1 MPILGSFAGGSAR
14 GLGGL
19 RRFGAVSAVDD
30 GAVFPLASFIVGT
43 STATITIS
51 GIPDTYTHLLLTARE
66 RKTDSTGISSHLIFN
81 ADTNTAN
88 YDSIQMYG
96 NSSTATG
103 GKTTANSLAL
113 LGTMLNFNGTWAMIY
128 DYKNTNKNK
137 TFDSLTGTVNASD
150 GYALYRSGSYFGT
163 TSAVSSVRFTLQ
175 GASSFAV
182 GTSYALWGV
191 K

>member
-1 MPILGSFAGGSAR
+1 MPLLGSFAGGSAR

-19 RRFGAVSAVDD
+19 RLFGAVGAVDD
-30 GAVFPLASFIVGT
+30 GAVFSLASFIVGT
-43 STATITIS
+43 STATVTIS

-81 ADTNTAN
+81 TDSSTSN
-88 YDSIQMYG
+88 YDSVQMYG
-96 NSSTATG
+96 NNSSATG
-103 GKTTANSLAL
+103 GKTTASSLAL
-113 LGTMLNFNGTWAMIY
+113 LGTMLNFNATWAMIY

-137 TFDSLTGTVNASD
+137 TFDSLMGTVNASD
-150 GYALYRSGSYFGT
+150 GYALYRSGSYFGS
-163 TSAVSSVRFTLQ
+163 TSAVNSVRFTLQ
-175 GASSFAV
+175 SASNFAV

>member
-1 MPILGSFAGGSAR
+1 MPLLGSFAGGSAR

-19 RRFGAVSAVDD
+19 RRFGALVAVDD

-51 GIPDTYTHLLLTARE
+51 SIPDTYTHLLLTARE
-66 RKTDSTGISSHLIFN
+66 RKTDSTGTSSHLIFN
-81 ADTNTAN
+81 TDSSISN
-88 YDSIQMYG
+88 YDSVQMYG
-96 NSSTATG
+96 TNSTATG
-103 GKTTANSLAL
+103 GQTTANSLAL
-113 LGTMLNFNGTWAMIY
+113 LGTMLNFNATWAMIY

-137 TFDSLTGTVNASD
+137 TFDSLVGTVNASD
-150 GYALYRSGSYFGT
+150 GYALYRSGSYFGS
-163 TSAVSSVRFTLQ
+163 TSAVNSIRFTLQ
-175 GASSFAV
+175 GGSNFQV